1 MILSKFRP
9 AVRGFLFSSTLLL
22 ATLATSERSHAQQVL
37 DGLAAVVNGD
47 PITFSQVREI
57 VGEREQALR
66 ESDHGPDLMEKI
78 KEVRL
83 AALNDLID
91 RQLIVQE
98 FKKKGYSLP
107 DFVIQGRVDDIIRTD
122 FGGDRQAFMRTLNAQ
137 GMTIDEFRQKEMDKF
152 IVQAMRQQSVKNDL
166 MVPPKTINDY
176 YAQHVSDFSTPAQVK
191 LRMIVLNGQTPSNKQ
206 MAQEIRK
213 KVLDGG
219 QFDQLAQMYS
229 QDSTQEGG
237 GDWGW
242 IDQKTLNEDLT
253 KVAFSLKP
261 GQVSQVVSSGPNYYL
276 LYVEAKRPEV
286 VKPLAEVR
294 DLVVRQLEQQ
304 ETQKLQERWIAGL
317 RAKAYIKMF

>member
-9 AVRGFLFSSTLLL
+9 AVRGFLFSSMLLL